1 MCRPADLRLSVCL
14 HALWRRNQQCRA
26 PNWQSFSC
34 PHREP
39 PARRARAPCRLLR
52 RTSRH
57 RRVPPPRLTH
67 QPWSDGRFSRCR
79 GFSPAQVSLLRR
91 CAERREREVF
101 LLPAAAF
108 SPFLQQFFPPP
119 LALSSFPQALSF
131 FPEAFQPSLPRG
143 LSFPPVAALNHRLS
157 QPLPR
162 SSPPGLR
169 ALSFRAGQL
178 FLRSSRLKPFRSRA

>member
-1 MCRPADLRLSVCL
+1 MAQLRELQPFLRL
-14 HALWRRNQQCRA
+14 CRA
-26 PNWQSFSC
+26 
-34 PHREP
+34 
-39 PARRARAPCRLLR
+39 LG
-52 RTSRH
+52 
-57 RRVPPPRLTH
+57 PRPGRQL
-67 QPWSDGRFSRCR
+67 WSDARFSRCR

-108 SPFLQQFFPPP
+108 SPLLQQFFPPP

-143 LSFPPVAALNHRLS
+143 LSFPLVAPLNRRLS

-169 ALSFRAGQL
+169 ALWFRAGRL
-178 FLRSSRLKPFRSRA
+178 FRRRSRWKPCRSRA